1 MNPVLMEILDYLACV
16 ALGVF
21 FFFFPEFVGMKHG
34 HRSFTKLDRIFGKAV
49 GVCVVLWSLSR
60 IWGVIAD
67 AIAALF

>member
-21 FFFFPEFVGMKHG
+21 FFFFPESASMKHG
-34 HRSFTKLDRIFGKAV
+34 KRSFTKLDRIFGKVA
-49 GVCVVLWSLSR
+49 GVVIALWSLSR
-60 IWGVIAD
+60 IWGVITD